1 VPRGIEEDPE
11 GLARLHLVLTGAQR
25 DDRSLS
31 GVEVVDLQVEVQLL
45 GMFGA
50 RPLGRAVVRDALER
64 QRNAAGG
71 RELHPVVLGVVAVD
85 GRSEDGRV
93 ERGELLRVGA
103 VERDDLQPGDG
114 GYGAVHDVT
123 VARGTDK
130 NSRIRLW
137 YAGYAPEVDLHF
149 LSELTETSGPY
160 ATVYLDAS
168 HDSEDAARALELRW
182 AGQRAELADQGAD
195 DPTLAALD
203 AAVAEAD
210 VAVGKAGRVLVAA
223 GGRVLLD
230 RTLPEPPARPAAV
243 WGPAPDLV
251 PLLLDAPEPVA
262 AVVVRVDKT
271 GGEILLAGEG
281 GRPEPVG
288 EVRGDDQHLHKT
300 RGGGW
305 KHLKMQHTVENTW
318 RGNVAALAER
328 VDAEARRTGARVLV
342 VAGDAQSRTLLRDA
356 LPERSAAMAVDV
368 EHSGGRSGADD
379 DELARAVEAAVRDAV
394 DAERHAVLE
403 RLDQEIGRPDG
414 LAVGGLEPV
423 LQALR
428 AQQVDTLLLDGG
440 VTRAGELWVG
450 ADPSQV
456 ATDAERLRGLGSEP
470 AGRVPVDAALLRAA
484 AASGADFQPL
494 GGGRT
499 GLVGKPV
506 EDGVAALLRYPL
518 VTHQGP

>member
-1 VPRGIEEDPE
+1 M
-11 GLARLHLVLTGAQR
+11 
-25 DDRSLS
+25 
-31 GVEVVDLQVEVQLL
+31 DL
-45 GMFGA
+45 
-50 RPLGRAVVRDALER
+50 R
-64 QRNAAGG
+64 
-71 RELHPVVLGVVAVD
+71 
-85 GRSEDGRV
+85 
-93 ERGELLRVGA
+93 
-103 VERDDLQPGDG
+103 
-114 GYGAVHDVT
+114 
-123 VARGTDK
+123 
-130 NSRIRLW
+130 
-137 YAGYAPEVDLHF
+137 F
-149 LSELTETSGPY
+149 LSEMTETPGPY

-182 AGQRAELADQGAD
+182 SGHRAELADQGAD

-203 AAVAEAD
+203 AAVAEVDA
-210 VAVGKAGRVLVAA
+210 AVGRAGRVLVAA

-251 PLLLDAPEPVA
+251 PLLLDGPEPVA
-262 AVVVRVDKT
+262 AVVARVDKT
-271 GGEILLAGEG
+271 GGEILLG
-281 GRPEPVG
+281 GDGPPETVD
-288 EVRGDDQHLHKT
+288 EVRGDEYPLHKT

-318 RGNVAALAER
+318 RSNVAALAER
-328 VDAEARRTGARVLV
+328 VDVEVRRTGARLLIL
-342 VAGDAQSRTLLRDA
+342 AGDAQSRTLLRDA
-356 LPERSAAMAVDV
+356 LPERSAGIAVDV

-379 DELARAVEAAVRDAV
+379 DELARAVEAAARNAV
-394 DAERHAVLE
+394 EAERHAVLE
-403 RLDQEIGRPDG
+403 RLDQELGRPDG

-428 AQQVDTLLLDGG
+428 AEQVDTLLLDGG
-440 VTRAGELWVG
+440 VARDGELWVG
-450 ADPSQV
+450 AVPSQV

-470 AGRVPVDAALLRAA
+470 VGTIPVDAALLRAA
-484 AASGADFQPL
+484 AACGAAFQPL